1 MNILTRAL
9 PRRQHLQYAVHQQP
23 RQDDCYVRFHRGSH
37 REAPL
42 TRDQR
47 RLAAIVSTDVVGYS
61 RLMGRDESGTLAG
74 LKAHRQALIDP
85 KIAEYGGR
93 IVKST
98 GDGLLL
104 EFPSVVDAV
113 RCAVDIQR
121 GMAERNAGVPA
132 EDRIELR
139 IGINIGDIIID
150 DDDIFGDG
158 VNVAARLQ
166 TLAEPGGIC
175 VSRMV
180 RDQVL
185 DKLSFAF
192 DDLGPKTVKNI
203 ARPIE
208 VFRVLLDATPSDSA
222 GRPDVKGALRR
233 FRRWWPAAVASTL
246 VVVGVGLW
254 AVMPQLWKAARP
266 AAPPAMSI
274 AILPFTA
281 PGGSAAEQKLADG
294 LSRDLTAALG
304 QWGFATVAAFPTPA
318 MPSSRADDLRGLA
331 RELNVRFLTEGAV
344 HREGD
349 QLIVD
354 AQLVDAAKVNQLWSE
369 RLVFEQSR
377 VANDHTEIVKQLNRR
392 LRDELVRA
400 ESRRAGAVTLDGASA
415 VELTLRAA
423 HMEGTASNRLAAAI
437 EAGALYD
444 KAIKLDPSY
453 AIAMVARVDNLHNQL
468 LSTRM
473 DAAQRE
479 RVLAQMDEL
488 SQRAVAIN
496 DKYPAAWYAR
506 SLALYRLSRLQAA
519 LEANAQ
525 YMRLDPTRVE
535 PLTQRAWLML
545 FTGRAPEA
553 LDLVNQAL
561 ALSLSNTFETA
572 FALSTRCAVELRLG
586 RYEDAIADC
595 EKALANQDSWFEHSL
610 LAAAYAQAGQL
621 DRATT
626 ERNRLLA
633 LRSWYSIADDK
644 ANEVSDNPT
653 YLQQTESHLYAGLR
667 KAGVPEN

>member
-1 MNILTRAL
+1 
-9 PRRQHLQYAVHQQP
+9 
-23 RQDDCYVRFHRGSH
+23 
-37 REAPL
+37 
-42 TRDQR
+42 
-47 RLAAIVSTDVVGYS
+47 
-61 RLMGRDESGTLAG
+61 
-74 LKAHRQALIDP
+74 
-85 KIAEYGGR
+85 
-93 IVKST
+93 
-98 GDGLLL
+98 
-104 EFPSVVDAV
+104 
-113 RCAVDIQR
+113 
-121 GMAERNAGVPA
+121 
-132 EDRIELR
+132 
-139 IGINIGDIIID
+139 
-150 DDDIFGDG
+150 
-158 VNVAARLQ
+158 
-166 TLAEPGGIC
+166 
-175 VSRMV
+175 
-180 RDQVL
+180 
-185 DKLSFAF
+185 
-192 DDLGPKTVKNI
+192 
-203 ARPIE
+203 
-208 VFRVLLDATPSDSA
+208 
-222 GRPDVKGALRR
+222 
-233 FRRWWPAAVASTL
+233 
-246 VVVGVGLW
+246 
-254 AVMPQLWKAARP
+254 
-266 AAPPAMSI
+266 
-274 AILPFTA
+274 
-281 PGGSAAEQKLADG
+281 
-294 LSRDLTAALG
+294 
-304 QWGFATVAAFPTPA
+304 
-318 MPSSRADDLRGLA
+318 
-331 RELNVRFLTEGAV
+331 
-344 HREGD
+344 
-349 QLIVD
+349 
-354 AQLVDAAKVNQLWSE
+354 
-369 RLVFEQSR
+369 
-377 VANDHTEIVKQLNRR
+377 
-392 LRDELVRA
+392 VRA

-423 HMEGTASNRLAAAI
+423 HMESTASNRLAAAI